1 MASNVRYQNPETLSK
16 PPGYTQVV
24 EVTAPGRIIYIAGQL
39 GIDKTGNIVGEP
51 GDFRAQAIQ
60 TFENLK
66 AALTAAGARF
76 EHLVKVT
83 NYLLDTSHLKTFRE
97 IREHYL
103 NTKAPPAST
112 TIAITDFARDGALL
126 EIEAIAVVPAAPS
139 RAKRAAKAKAM
150 AKKAASKKMTTKKA
164 KTARKATAVR
174 SSRRKRR

>member
-1 MASNVRYQNPETLSK
+1 MASKVRYQNPETLSK

-39 GIDKTGNIVGEP
+39 GIDRAGNIVGEP

-66 AALTAAGARF
+66 AALAAAGARF
-76 EHLVKVT
+76 EHLVKVN
-83 NYLLDTSHLKTFRE
+83 NYLLDTSHLKIFRAV
-97 IREHYL
+97 RDQYL

-126 EIEAIAVVPAAPS
+126 EIEAIAVLPGAPS
-139 RAKRAAKAKAM
+139 RSKRAANAKS
-150 AKKAASKKMTTKKA
+150 AARKTTSKNA
-164 KTARKATAVR
+164 RPARKAPAKVK